1 MNSYLPEGFRR
12 IPRAADNYAVS
23 EKGAV
28 FNMKTGKMLKP
39 QWNGTKEYTT
49 VKDKLGKQFR
59 FCYSDVD
66 RLDYTPLTEDWLF
79 HVEQARKIPD
89 FPDYAVSH
97 YGAIYRFAHRKS
109 GIRAKEIHMIRSGI
123 MQGRS
128 YVYLRN
134 KNTRKRVRVDQ
145 ITEQVWGAE
154 STYED

>member
-1 MNSYLPEGFRR
+1 MSSYLPEGFRR
-12 IPRAADNYAVS
+12 IPRADNRYAVS
-23 EKGAV
+23 EKGVV
-28 FNMKTGKMLKP
+28 FNMKTGKMLKS

-49 VKDKLGKQFR
+49 IKDKSGKQFL
-59 FCYSDVD
+59 FSFEDLD
-66 RLDYTPLTEDWLF
+66 RMDFKPLTKDWLF

-97 YGAIYRFAHRKS
+97 YGAIYRFAPRKS

-123 MQGRS
+123 HQGRS
-128 YVYLRN
+128 YVFLRN

-154 STYED
+154 STFEE

>member
-1 MNSYLPEGFRR
+1 MSSYLPEGFRR
-12 IPRAADNYAVS
+12 IPRADNRYAVS
-23 EKGAV
+23 EKGVV
-28 FNMKTGKMLKP
+28 FNMKTGKMLKS

-49 VKDKLGKQFR
+49 IKDKSGKQFL
-59 FCYSDVD
+59 FSFEDLD
-66 RLDYTPLTEDWLF
+66 RMDFKPLTKDWLF

-123 MQGRS
+123 HQGRS
-128 YVYLRN
+128 YVFLRN

-154 STYED
+154 STFEE